1 MPAMN
6 VKPDFSVGSASL
18 YQSDY
23 YGWVQ
28 EQIAHLKA
36 GRLAALD
43 LDNLI
48 DEVGD
53 LGKAEIQRLESA
65 LRILLIHM
73 LKWRFQPE
81 RRSRS
86 WKLSMDNGR
95 DEAIRW
101 LRDSPSLK
109 PLRNMITADAY
120 GLARRDAAKETRL
133 RLSTFPMTCPFTWDE
148 MMDEGFTEG
157 LFED

>member
-1 MPAMN
+1 MN
-6 VKPDFSVGSASL
+6 VKPDFSPGSETL
-18 YQSDY
+18 YVSDY

-36 GRLAALD
+36 RRFAALD
-43 LDNLI
+43 LENLI

-53 LGKAEIQRLESA
+53 LGKAEIKELRSA
-65 LRILLIHM
+65 LRILLVHM
-73 LKWRFQPE
+73 LKWRFQPS

-95 DEAIRW
+95 DEAARW

-109 PLRNMITADAY
+109 PLRIGIIDDAY
-120 GLARRDAAKETRL
+120 RLARREAAKQTKL
-133 RLSTFPMTCPFTWDE
+133 KLSAFPETCPFSWDE
-148 MMDEGFTEG
+148 MMDETFTEG

>member
-1 MPAMN
+1 MN
-6 VKPDFSVGSASL
+6 VKPDFSASAKL
-18 YQSDY
+18 YESDY

-43 LDNLI
+43 IDNLI
-48 DEVGD
+48 DEVRD
-53 LGKAEIQRLESA
+53 LGSAAEQRLENA
-65 LRILLIHM
+65 LVVLLLHM

-81 RRSRS
+81 RRTRS
-86 WKLSMDNGR
+86 WFFSMREGRKLARKVLLKN
-95 DEAIRW
+95 
-101 LRDSPSLK
+101 PSLK
-109 PLRNMITADAY
+109 PQRDGLIAEAYDTARDGA
-120 GLARRDAAKETRL
+120 ARQTKL
-133 RLSTFPMTCPFTWDE
+133 KLSAFPITCPFTWEE

>member
-1 MPAMN
+1 MN
-6 VKPDFSVGSASL
+6 VKPDFSRGGASL
-18 YQSDY
+18 YESDY

-43 LDNLI
+43 IENLI

-65 LRILLIHM
+65 LRVLLLHM
-73 LKWRFQPE
+73 LKWKFQPE

-86 WKLSMDNGR
+86 WVLSMRNGR
-95 DEAIRW
+95 RGALRW
-101 LRDSPSLK
+101 LQDSPSLK
-109 PLRNMITADAY
+109 PLRDGIVEDAY
-120 GLARRDAAKETRL
+120 GDARLVAADETGL
-133 RLSTFPMTCPFTWDE
+133 KLSAFPETCPFTWDE
-148 MMDEGFTEG
+148 MMDENFTEG

>member
-1 MPAMN
+1 MN
-6 VKPDFSVGSASL
+6 VKPDFPPSASL
-18 YQSDY
+18 YASDY

-43 LDNLI
+43 VGNLI

-53 LGKAEIQRLESA
+53 LGKAEKRELVSA
-65 LRILLIHM
+65 LRVLLLHM
-73 LKWRFQPE
+73 LKWRFQPG

-95 DEAIRW
+95 RMAARAIAE
-101 LRDSPSLK
+101 SPSLK
-109 PLRNMITADAY
+109 PLRAELVQYSHD
-120 GLARRDAAKETRL
+120 LARRDAARQTKL
-133 RLSTFPMTCPFTWDE
+133 KLSVFPKDCPFSWEE

>member
-1 MPAMN
+1 MN
-6 VKPDFSVGSASL
+6 VKPDFPAGSASL
-18 YQSDY
+18 YASDY

-43 LDNLI
+43 VDNLI

-53 LGKAEIQRLESA
+53 LGKSEIQRLESA
-65 LRILLIHM
+65 LRVLLIHM

-81 RRSRS
+81 GRSRS
-86 WKLSMDNGR
+86 WVLSMRNGR
-95 DEAIRW
+95 RGALRW
-101 LRDSPSLK
+101 LQESPSLK
-109 PLRNMITADAY
+109 PLRDQIAEDAHGDARLAAADET
-120 GLARRDAAKETRL
+120 GLK
-133 RLSTFPMTCPFTWDE
+133 LSTFPEVCPFTWDE

-157 LFED
+157 LFGD